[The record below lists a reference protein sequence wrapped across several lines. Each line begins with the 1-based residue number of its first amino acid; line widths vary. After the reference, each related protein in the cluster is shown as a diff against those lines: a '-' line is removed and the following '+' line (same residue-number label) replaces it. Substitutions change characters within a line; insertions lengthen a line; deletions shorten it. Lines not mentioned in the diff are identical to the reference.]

1 MQPNSLL
8 LVFALLITALGA
20 VLLFAAL
27 RLGVAA
33 RRTRRRALETPDESV
48 LLTEALGE
56 AVERIRQQERETHA
70 RAEASERLSEQIID
84 SLASGLLVV
93 DVAGAVQILNPAAR
107 RLLGVTAAEPTGPF
121 RDLIGVLAAP
131 LADVID
137 ECVSTKLA
145 IPRSTIRLLSGHAG
159 TAAHLGGSVSPMRG
173 DDGRFQGVICLFT
186 DLSAV
191 IDLEERLR
199 LQDSLARVGELTAGI
214 AHEFRNGL
222 ATIHGYSRLLDPQEL
237 QTEYKAYVEG
247 IREETVALREVV
259 DNFLNF
265 ARPAEL
271 ILGKVSLRKLVER
284 AAEEIRK
291 DARASGGD
299 VHVRGEF
306 PDVEGDEVLLRQALS
321 NLCRNAIDACLG
333 GDDAPRIVLEGTIDL
348 DHGEARITV
357 TDNGHGIDPEQ
368 RARIFRPFFTTKTG
382 GTGLGLAL
390 TQKII
395 VTHNGRVTAA
405 AAEGG
410 GARMEVALPIEVES
424 RRVG

>member
-159 TAAHLGGSVSPMRG
+159 TAAHCIAPGFLDSDLKVIISTQPRP
-173 DDGRFQGVICLFT
+173 GR
-186 DLSAV
+186 
-191 IDLEERLR
+191 R
-199 LQDSLARVGELTAGI
+199 
-214 AHEFRNGL
+214 
-222 ATIHGYSRLLDPQEL
+222 SR
-237 QTEYKAYVEG
+237 
-247 IREETVALREVV
+247 VALEPGCDSRTSPAST
-259 DNFLNF
+259 
-265 ARPAEL
+265 ARCTSA
-271 ILGKVSLRKLVER
+271 
-284 AAEEIRK
+284 
-291 DARASGGD
+291 
-299 VHVRGEF
+299 
-306 PDVEGDEVLLRQALS
+306 
-321 NLCRNAIDACLG
+321 
-333 GDDAPRIVLEGTIDL
+333 
-348 DHGEARITV
+348 
-357 TDNGHGIDPEQ
+357 
-368 RARIFRPFFTTKTG
+368 
-382 GTGLGLAL
+382 
-390 TQKII
+390 
-395 VTHNGRVTAA
+395 
-405 AAEGG
+405 
-410 GARMEVALPIEVES
+410 
-424 RRVG
+424 